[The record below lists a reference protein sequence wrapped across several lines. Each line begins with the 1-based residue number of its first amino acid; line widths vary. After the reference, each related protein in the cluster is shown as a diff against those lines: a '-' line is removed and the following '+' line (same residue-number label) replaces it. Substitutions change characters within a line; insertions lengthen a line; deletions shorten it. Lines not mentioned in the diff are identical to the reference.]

1 MYTSTLLEDEIVDDD
16 IMDSLLFLEDE
27 PQDALSEILNG
38 VEDHFESI
46 ATPPTK
52 ILSYVEL

>member
-1 MYTSTLLEDEIVDDD
+1 LEDEIVDDD